1 MISVRFLLLLLLSL
15 SSLIVSSHGSVAQAQ
30 SLFDRRSP
38 ARIDMFEDKTA
49 RRRGDILTVI
59 VNESTDVENRDERS
73 LDKGGQS
80 SLGSDLTYGLGG
92 GLGGANGTGSLAHSS
107 SSSRSFDGSGELS
120 IERRFLDRF
129 SVVVVDVLPNGNLI
143 VEGERNIFV
152 QEDIRTLKLTG
163 IVRPFDL
170 LPGNAV
176 PSHLIANLGLRLQG
190 GGTAERF
197 TNQGWLG
204 RRFNR
209 DWPF

>member
-1 MISVRFLLLLLLSL
+1 MFSIRASMLILLAASGLVILPSADN
-15 SSLIVSSHGSVAQAQ
+15 AQAQ
-30 SLFDRRSP
+30 SLFERRSA
-38 ARIDMFEDKTA
+38 ARVDMFADKTA
-49 RRRGDILTVI
+49 RHRGDVLTVI

-73 LDKGGQS
+73 MDKGGQAS
-80 SLGSDLTYGLGG
+80 VGSDLAYGLGG
-92 GLGGANGTGSLAHSS
+92 GLGGANGTGNLQHSS
-107 SSSRSFDGSGELS
+107 SSTRSFDGSGELS

-129 SVVVVDVLPNGNLI
+129 SVVVVDVLPNGNLL

-152 QEDIRTLKLTG
+152 QDDIRTLKLTG

-190 GGTAERF
+190 GGTTDSF

-204 RRFNR
+204 RRLNR
-209 DWPF
+209 NWPF